1 MMEPEGR
8 GMAEIQRYLQE
19 RKILVD
25 DALGRCLPGEDHYP
39 PVIFQAMRYSLFAG
53 GKRVRPILAIAAAEA
68 VGAAAED
75 VMPLACA
82 LECIH
87 TYSLIHDDLPALD
100 NDDYRRGRL
109 TNHKVYG
116 EADAILAG
124 DGLLTFAFELLSGA
138 QYWLHYRPER
148 ILPVVHDLAYAIGG
162 FGMIGGQVVDLQ
174 MEGQEVDLA
183 TLQYI
188 HAHKTGALLRTSV
201 RSGAILGGGTPTE
214 VEALTA
220 YGTHIGLA
228 FQIMDDIL
236 DVRGDEQLMGK
247 ALRKDEERQ
256 KATYPRLVGLAES
269 ETRAQATVTAAIAAL
284 EALGAR
290 GELLRDLA
298 WFIIN
303 RDS

>member
-1 MMEPEGR
+1 M
-8 GMAEIQRYLQE
+8 GMVEIQRYLQE
-19 RKILVD
+19 RKTLVD
-25 DALGRCLPGEDHYP
+25 EALGRYVPGEEHYP

-53 GKRVRPILAIAAAEA
+53 GKRVRPILAIAAAET
-68 VGAAAED
+68 VGATAEEI
-75 VMPLACA
+75 MPLACA

-100 NDDYRRGRL
+100 NDDYRRGRW
-109 TNHKVYG
+109 TNHKVFG

-124 DGLLTFAFELLSGA
+124 DGLLTFAFEILSDA
-138 QYWLHYRPER
+138 RHWPHYRPER
-148 ILPVVHDLAYAIGG
+148 LLAVVYDIAYAIGG

-201 RSGAILGGGTPTE
+201 RSGAFLGGGTPAE
-214 VEALTA
+214 VEALTE
-220 YGTHIGLA
+220 YGRHIGLA

-247 ALRKDEERQ
+247 ALRKDEERR
-256 KATYPRLVGLAES
+256 KATYPRLVGLSES
-269 ETRAQATVTAAIAAL
+269 ERRAQAAVTAGIAVL
-284 EALGAR
+284 DPFGAR
-290 GELLRDLA
+290 GELLRHLA
-298 WFIIN
+298 QFIIN

>member
-1 MMEPEGR
+1 MVN
-8 GMAEIQRYLQE
+8 IQRYLQE
-19 RKILVD
+19 QKTLVD
-25 DALGRCLPGEDHYP
+25 NALTRYLPAEEHYP

-68 VGAAAED
+68 VGTTAEA
-75 VMPLACA
+75 VLPLACA

-109 TNHKVYG
+109 TSHKMFG
-116 EADAILAG
+116 EANAILAG
-124 DGLLTFAFELLSGA
+124 DALLTFAFELMSDKRQWPSWA
-138 QYWLHYRPER
+138 PER
-148 ILPVVHDLAYAIGG
+148 VLQVVHEVAYAIGT

-174 MEGQEVDLA
+174 MERQEIELS

-188 HAHKTGALLRTSV
+188 HAHKTGALLRAAV
-201 RSGAILGGGTPTE
+201 RSGAVVGGGSPAE
-214 VEALTA
+214 VEALTQ
-220 YGTHIGLA
+220 YGTHVGLA

-236 DVRGDEQLMGK
+236 DVRGDEQRMGK
-247 ALRKDEERQ
+247 ALRKDDERQ

-269 ETRAQATVTAAIAAL
+269 EARAQAAVAAGVDAIAAFGVRAEVL
-284 EALGAR
+284 CQ
-290 GELLRDLA
+290 LA
-298 WFIIN
+298 QFIIA

>member
-1 MMEPEGR
+1 MV
-8 GMAEIQRYLQE
+8 EIQRYLQE
-19 RKILVD
+19 RKALVD
-25 DALGRCLPGEDHYP
+25 EALARYLPGEDHYP

-68 VGAAAED
+68 VGAMAEE

-109 TNHKVYG
+109 TNHKVFG
-116 EADAILAG
+116 EANAILAG
-124 DGLLTFAFELLSGA
+124 DGLLTFAFELLSDGRH
-138 QYWLHYRPER
+138 WPHYRPER
-148 ILPVVHDLAYAIGG
+148 ILPVVYDIAYAIGG

-174 MEGQEVDLA
+174 MEGQEVDLP

-201 RSGAILGGGTPTE
+201 RSGAVLGGGTPAE
-214 VEALTA
+214 VEALTE
-220 YGTHIGLA
+220 YGRHIGLA

-236 DVRGDEQLMGK
+236 DVRGDEQRMGK
-247 ALRKDEERQ
+247 ALRKDDERR

-269 ETRAQATVTAAIAAL
+269 ERRAQAAVAAGIAVL
-284 EALGAR
+284 EPFGTR
-290 GELLRDLA
+290 GGLLRQLA
-298 WFIIN
+298 HFIVM